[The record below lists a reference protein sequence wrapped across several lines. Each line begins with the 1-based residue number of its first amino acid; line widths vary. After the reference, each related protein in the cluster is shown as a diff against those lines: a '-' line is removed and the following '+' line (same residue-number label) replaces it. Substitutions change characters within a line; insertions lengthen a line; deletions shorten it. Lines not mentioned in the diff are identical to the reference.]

1 MQLGWAISI
10 KPGAEMIVKERLV
23 QPTNFEI
30 SKKATDFHH
39 ITQQEAVT
47 EGLPLEDVLREFM
60 LDMVDLYHRG
70 GRVVIHHLEFDASII
85 ARELERA
92 NLVELSPAWDEV
104 AKAGLCTMSPHIG
117 KWVRMCCGMELAP
130 AWGGNILSLDSLLA
144 ILLHQK
150 SKAVRRSPL
159 F

>member
-1 MQLGWAISI
+1 
-10 KPGAEMIVKERLV
+10 MIVKERLV

-92 NLVELSPAWDEV
+92 NLVELSMGRSCQSGHLYNEPSHLQMGSNVLRFGVGTCLGRE
-104 AKAGLCTMSPHIG
+104 H
-117 KWVRMCCGMELAP
+117 LAP
-130 AWGGNILSLDSLLA
+130 
-144 ILLHQK
+144 
-150 SKAVRRSPL
+150 
-159 F
+159 